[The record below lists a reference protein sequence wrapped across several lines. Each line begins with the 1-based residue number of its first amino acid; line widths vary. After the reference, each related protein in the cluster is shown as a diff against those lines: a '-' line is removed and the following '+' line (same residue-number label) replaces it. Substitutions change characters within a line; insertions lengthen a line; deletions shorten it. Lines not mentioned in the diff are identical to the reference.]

1 MVADGLPGGEG
12 LAFGLDQPAG
22 SVASNLG
29 GGSDVI
35 VAFDGNGT
43 EEDVG
48 EEEGK
53 ETQDLASTAG
63 GEDRAVDFVEF
74 GVGVGK
80 GVEVLTQTS
89 NANNVEGR
97 S

>member
-1 MVADGLPGGEG
+1 MAGGGLASGEG
-12 LAFGLDQPAG
+12 LTFGLNQSAG
-22 SVASNLG
+22 CVAGDFG

-43 EEDVG
+43 EDDVG

-53 ETQDLASTAG
+53 ETQNLASTAG

-89 NANNVEGR
+89 NANNVKGR